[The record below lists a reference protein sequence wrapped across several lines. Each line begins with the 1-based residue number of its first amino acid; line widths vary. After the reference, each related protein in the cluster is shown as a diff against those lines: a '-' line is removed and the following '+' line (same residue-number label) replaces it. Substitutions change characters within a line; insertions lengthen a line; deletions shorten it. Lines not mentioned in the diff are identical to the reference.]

1 MRRMGKLRS
10 REGRKGEE
18 DGKLR
23 SREGRKGEEDG
34 KAEEQ
39 GREER

>member
-18 DGKLR
+18 D
-23 SREGRKGEEDG
+23 E

-39 GREER
+39 GGEER